1 MYEIPNT
8 KSNLIQKGENMKKHI
23 LSLTLGSLLVSA
35 LSAEDD
41 GFYTSVGYQIG
52 EAAQM
57 VTNTKGIQELSD
69 NYEKLNNLLT
79 RYSTL
84 NTLIKLSADPSAVS
98 GAINNLNAGATGLL
112 KEKTNSPAYQAVSLA
127 LNAAVGLWNTIGY
140 AIMCGNG
147 NGTGSGPGSVIFN
160 NQPGQSSTAITCNRY
175 EATGP
180 GKSMSIDEFKKLN
193 EAYQIIQQALK
204 NQNGFPELGGNGA
217 KVSVK
222 YSYEC
227 KQENE
232 NSNIN
237 GGVNQFC
244 EAKNG
249 SSSSGSGSNGSN
261 GTSTQTTT
269 QDGVTITTTYNSNK
283 ATVKFDIT
291 NNAQQLL
298 NQAAN
303 IMQVLN
309 TQCPLVRST
318 HNENAP
324 GGGQPWGL
332 STSGN
337 ACQIFQQEFSEVTSM
352 IKNAQEIVA
361 QSKIANANQKAEIAN
376 PSNFNPFTDA
386 SFAQS
391 MLKNARAQAEMF
403 NLAEQV
409 KQNLEVMQNN
419 NNVNENLGGFGTGMT
434 NFVSAFLA
442 SCRTDGTLPNAG
454 VTNNTW
460 GAGCAYVGETI
471 TALNNSIA
479 HFGTQ
484 AQQIQQ
490 AENIADTLVN
500 FKSRYSELGNTYNSI
515 TTALSSIPNAQS
527 LQNAVS
533 KKNNPY
539 SPQGIETNY
548 YLNQNSY
555 NQIQTINQELG
566 RNPFRKVGI
575 VSSQTNNG
583 AMNGI
588 GIQVGYKQFFGQKRR
603 WGARYYG
610 FFDYN
615 HAFIKSSFF
624 NSASDVWTYGF
635 GADALYN
642 FINDKATNFLG
653 KNNKLSVG
661 LFGGIALAGTSWLNS
676 EYVNLATMNNVYN
689 AKMNVANF
697 QFLFNMGVRMNLA
710 RSKKKGSDHA
720 AQHGIE
726 LGLKIPTINT
736 NYYSFMGAELKYRR
750 LYSVYLN
757 YVFAY

>member
-1 MYEIPNT
+1 
-8 KSNLIQKGENMKKHI
+8 MKKHI
-23 LSLTLGSLLVSA
+23 LSLALGSLLVSA

-41 GFYTSVGYQIG
+41 GFYMSAGYQIG

-57 VTNTKGIQELSD
+57 VTNTKGIQQLSD
-69 NYEKLNNLLT
+69 NYENLSKLLT

-84 NTLIKLSADPSAVS
+84 NNLIKLSADPSAINATRENL
-98 GAINNLNAGATGLL
+98 GASAKNLIGDKA
-112 KEKTNSPAYQAVSLA
+112 NSPAYQAVLLA
-127 LNAAVGLWNTIGY
+127 INAAVGFWNVLGY
-140 AIMCGNG
+140 ATQCGGNANG
-147 NGTGSGPGSVIFN
+147 QKSTSSTTIFN
-160 NQPGQSSTAITCNRY
+160 NEPGYRSTSITCSLNGY
-175 EATGP
+175 KPGYYGP
-180 GKSMSIDEFKKLN
+180 MSIENFKKLN
-193 EAYQIIQQALK
+193 EAYQILQTALK
-204 NQNGFPELGGNGA
+204 QGLPALKENNGTLNVSYTYTCSGEGNDNCSPQTTGVNKQDGGSKTETQTIDGKQVTTITNKLGGVPDSAQFLLAQASALINTINTACPYFRVTNSTSPNAPKMEPTNGKLCDFTSEISA
-217 KVSVK
+217 IQKMITDAQELVNQTSVI
-222 YSYEC
+222 
-227 KQENE
+227 
-232 NSNIN
+232 NSNEQTTPV
-237 GGVNQFC
+237 G
-244 EAKNG
+244 
-249 SSSSGSGSNGSN
+249 GSNG
-261 GTSTQTTT
+261 
-269 QDGVTITTTYNSNK
+269 K
-283 ATVKFDIT
+283 
-291 NNAQQLL
+291 
-298 NQAAN
+298 
-303 IMQVLN
+303 
-309 TQCPLVRST
+309 P
-318 HNENAP
+318 
-324 GGGQPWGL
+324 
-332 STSGN
+332 
-337 ACQIFQQEFSEVTSM
+337 
-352 IKNAQEIVA
+352 
-361 QSKIANANQKAEIAN
+361 
-376 PSNFNPFTDA
+376 FNPFTDA
-386 SFAQS
+386 SFAQG
-391 MLKNARAQAEMF
+391 MLANASAQAKMLD
-403 NLAEQV
+403 LAHQV
-409 KQNLEVMQNN
+409 GQTLNPDRLTGNFQNFVKNFLATCNN
-419 NNVNENLGGFGTGMT
+419 KSTAGTGGT
-434 NFVSAFLA
+434 QGSAPGTVTTQTFA
-442 SCRTDGTLPNAG
+442 S
-454 VTNNTW
+454 
-460 GAGCAYVGETI
+460 GCAYVEQTI
-471 TALNNSIA
+471 TNLENSIA

-484 AQQIQQ
+484 EQQIQQ

-515 TTALSSIPNAQS
+515 TTALSKVPNAQS
-527 LQNAVS
+527 LQNVVS
-533 KKNNPY
+533 QKNNPY

-588 GIQVGYKQFFGQKRR
+588 GIQVGYKQFFGQKRK

-676 EYVNLATMNNVYN
+676 EYVNLATVNNVYN

-710 RSKKKGSDHA
+710 RSKKKGSDHV

>member
-1 MYEIPNT
+1 
-8 KSNLIQKGENMKKHI
+8 MKKHI
-23 LSLTLGSLLVSA
+23 LSLALGSLLVST

-57 VTNTKGIQELSD
+57 VTNTKGIQQLSE
-69 NYEKLNNLLT
+69 NYEKLNNLLN

-140 AIMCGNG
+140 AVMCGNG
-147 NGTGSGPGSVIFN
+147 NNTGSGPGSVIFEGE
-160 NQPGQSSTAITCNRY
+160 PGQSSTQITCNRY

-180 GKSMSIDEFKKLN
+180 GKSMSIHEFEKLN
-193 EAYQIIQQALK
+193 KAYQAIQQALK
-204 NQNGFPELGGNGA
+204 QGNGFPELGGNGTQV
-217 KVSVK
+217 KVE
-222 YSYEC
+222 YTYRC
-227 KQENE
+227 KQNSQG
-232 NSNIN
+232 SNIN

-244 EAKNG
+244 NK
-249 SSSSGSGSNGSN
+249 S
-261 GTSTQTTT
+261 GTS
-269 QDGVTITTTYNSNK
+269 DGVTSTDSDSSKTQS
-283 ATVKFDIT
+283 FQFT
-291 NNAQQLL
+291 NNAQNLL
-298 NQAAN
+298 EQAST
-303 IMQVLN
+303 IMNVLN

-318 HNENAP
+318 TSENVA
-324 GGGQPWGL
+324 GNGSPWGL
-332 STSGN
+332 STSGD
-337 ACQIFQQEFSEVTSM
+337 ACQIFQQEFSQVTSM

-361 QSKIANANQKAEIAN
+361 QSKIANTNQKAEIAN

-391 MLKNARAQAEMF
+391 MLKNAQAQASMF

-409 KQNLEVMQNN
+409 KKDLEVMQNN
-419 NNVNENLGGFGTGMT
+419 NNVTIDRKMT

-442 SCRTDGTLPNAG
+442 SCKGGGGTLPNEG

-460 GAGCAYVGETI
+460 GAGCAYVGQTI
-471 TALNNSIA
+471 TALNNSLA
-479 HFGTQ
+479 HFGTE
-484 AQQIQQ
+484 AEQIQQ

-515 TTALSSIPNAQS
+515 TTALSKVPNAQS
-527 LQNAVS
+527 LQNVVS

-588 GIQVGYKQFFGQKRR
+588 GIQVGYKQFFGQKRK

-676 EYVNLATMNNVYN
+676 EYVNLATVNNVYN
-689 AKMNVANF
+689 AKINTANF

-726 LGLKIPTINT
+726 LGVKIPTINT